1 MAHAVVRGLHPAK
14 ARPAA
19 RALAA
24 AFQADPVMS
33 WCFPRPER
41 RAAALRDGFELLLR
55 RVWLRHDKCF
65 TTDEVAGAACWLPPG
80 HWRVP
85 ARTQLALV
93 PSLFQIARERAPR
106 FARLLARVER
116 KHPKTPHWYLA
127 SLGVEPPAQGR
138 GLGSR
143 LMHPILSRCDAERTP
158 AYLEA
163 SSPRNRALYERHG
176 FEVTEELTL
185 PGDGPSLWLMW
196 REPG

>member
-1 MAHAVVRGLHPAK
+1 MAHAVVRGLHPAE

-19 RALAA
+19 RPLAA
-24 AFQADPVMS
+24 AFHADPVMS

-55 RVWLRHDKCF
+55 R
-65 TTDEVAGAACWLPPG
+65 

-85 ARTQLALV
+85 ARTQLSLV

-127 SLGVEPPAQGR
+127 SLGVEPPAQRR

-143 LMHPILSRCDAERTP
+143 LMHPILSRCDDERTP

-176 FEVTEELTL
+176 FVTTEELSL
-185 PGDGPSLWLMW
+185 PGEGPPIWLMW
-196 REPG
+196 RKPG